1 MAAAVQR
8 NGNSSAASQQ
18 HAAVPAASQDV
29 EKQLRNLR
37 KKIRQAEV
45 TASKATEGKQL
56 TSEEQDKLQKLVTW

>member
-1 MAAAVQR
+1 MAAAVQG
-8 NGNSSAASQQ
+8 NGNSAPSQQ